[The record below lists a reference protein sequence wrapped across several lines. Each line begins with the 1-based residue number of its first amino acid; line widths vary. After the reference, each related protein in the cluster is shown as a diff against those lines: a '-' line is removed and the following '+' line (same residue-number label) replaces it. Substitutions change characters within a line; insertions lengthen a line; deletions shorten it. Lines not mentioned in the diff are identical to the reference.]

1 MDTQQIC
8 YTGRL
13 HPDVQLLSYPF
24 WQKRYQVL
32 CLHFKLAAFQ
42 IATYENCIPYLNP
55 WNDFLIYLKPETST
69 PFGRSIPV

>member
-24 WQKRYQVL
+24 WQKKYHVL
-32 CLHFKLAAFQ
+32 CLHFKLAPFQ
-42 IATYENCIPYLNP
+42 IATYENCIPCLNP
-55 WNDFLIYLKPETST
+55 WNEFLIYLKPETST